1 MAVRAFVL
9 IETDVGKTKEV
20 IVALL
25 NQKAREIKAVDLV
38 TGPYDIVVVVE
49 HDDYNAI
56 GRLVTDKIHDVP
68 GVRRTVTCLSI
79 HIQ

>member
-1 MAVRAFVL
+1 MRAFLL
-9 IETDVGKTKEV
+9 IETEIGKTKEV
-20 IVALL
+20 IVALQ
-25 NQKAREIKAVDLV
+25 NQKAKEIKSVDLV

-79 HIQ
+79 RIQ